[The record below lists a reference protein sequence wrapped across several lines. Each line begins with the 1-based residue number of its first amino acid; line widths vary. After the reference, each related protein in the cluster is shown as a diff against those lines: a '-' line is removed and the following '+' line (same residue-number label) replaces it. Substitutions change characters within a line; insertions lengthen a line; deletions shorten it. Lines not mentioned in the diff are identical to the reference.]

1 MAPAH
6 PSPAHCPVAARPPQA
21 IGLPRPSAAAMR
33 EVGCVGAEGECALSQ
48 RLPLSP
54 PSVLTNAAL
63 SSPETAARA
72 ILWRPGGA
80 CGCPQQS
87 RSLRCREGPD
97 VALGPRSP
105 TAELQA
111 GGQTRGFRSMDG
123 HLGLTQTSHSPF
135 SDEKTEVQT
144 ELVIC

>member
-1 MAPAH
+1 MLMAPAH

-72 ILWRPGGA
+72 ILWR
-80 CGCPQQS
+80 
-87 RSLRCREGPD
+87 
-97 VALGPRSP
+97 LG
-105 TAELQA
+105 
-111 GGQTRGFRSMDG
+111 
-123 HLGLTQTSHSPF
+123 
-135 SDEKTEVQT
+135 
-144 ELVIC
+144 ELVDVPNRAGH